1 MINEKAKSDEDHII
15 SEPAF

>member
-1 MINEKAKSDEDHII
+1 MRKLRVTDEDHVI

>member
-1 MINEKAKSDEDHII
+1 MRKLRVTDEDHII